1 MKQSRSSSVGA
12 APRINPLN
20 RSRAQSSQ
28 PAPLEVRC
36 GCQFFQS
43 DSLLPERV
51 NPIGSRPS
59 SRIGGQSDVTSA
71 SSKNN
76 IIDEFEENLT
86 GSLLSF
92 GVVTTTDYYAETNT
106 LSRPTSHEAIPS
118 LNNEHPS
125 ERMSLQ
131 QSTYSQFTLPKNT
144 IPTFEI
150 DRPSLL
156 QKYKPVSNAENYNAV
171 STNRPLQPTATPV
184 EPIAPI
190 VNRHTKP
197 EFSSQK
203 SLDRYSQSTM
213 LNRYR
218 ARSQSQ
224 APSLQ
229 DSSVDI
235 QKMPNPTPTEQI
247 KTIEPIKLISTI
259 KPIEPFKPVASVKP
273 VVSTNPIAP
282 VELIAPIVNRKTKPE
297 FSSQKSLDR
306 YSHSTMLN
314 RYRSKSQAPSLQ
326 GSNVDIRK
334 LRKIEPIE
342 SVAPVVNR
350 LTKPEF
356 SSQRSLDRYSQST
369 MLNRYRPKS
378 KSQAPSLQGSNIDIR
393 LMPKIT
399 KTVSFDYGRPLI
411 SVENGNTQRNYPV
424 SSYMEADQYHRMTP
438 MVFPVKERLEILRMS
453 ENR

>member
-1 MKQSRSSSVGA
+1 MKESSHLRSSSVGA

-59 SRIGGQSDVTSA
+59 SRIGGGQSDVTSA
-71 SSKNN
+71 TSKNN
-76 IIDEFEENLT
+76 IIDELEENLS

-106 LSRPTSHEAIPS
+106 LSRPTSHEEIPS
-118 LNNEHPS
+118 FHNEHPS
-125 ERMSLQ
+125 ERISLQ
-131 QSTYSQFTLPKNT
+131 QSTYSQFSLPKNT
-144 IPTFEI
+144 VPTFEI

-156 QKYKPVSNAENYNAV
+156 QKYKPVMNTEHYNVV
-171 STNRPLQPTATPV
+171 STSRPLQPTATPV
-184 EPIAPI
+184 EPIAPV
-190 VNRHTKP
+190 VNRQTKP

-218 ARSQSQ
+218 AKSQV
-224 APSLQ
+224 PSLQ
-229 DSSVDI
+229 
-235 QKMPNPTPTEQI
+235 N
-247 KTIEPIKLISTI
+247 
-259 KPIEPFKPVASVKP
+259 
-273 VVSTNPIAP
+273 
-282 VELIAPIVNRKTKPE
+282 
-297 FSSQKSLDR
+297 
-306 YSHSTMLN
+306 
-314 RYRSKSQAPSLQ
+314 
-326 GSNVDIRK
+326 SNVDIRK
-334 LRKIEPIE
+334 MPKPEPIEAIEPI
-342 SVAPVVNR
+342 APIVNR

-356 SSQRSLDRYSQST
+356 SSQRSLDRYSQSA

-378 KSQAPSLQGSNIDIR
+378 KSQAPSLQGSNVDIR

-399 KTVSFDYGRPLI
+399 KTVSFDYGRPLV
-411 SVENGNTQRNYPV
+411 SAENGNAHQNYPV

-438 MVFPVKERLEILRMS
+438 MNFPVKERLEKLRMS
-453 ENR
+453 DNR

>member
-1 MKQSRSSSVGA
+1 MKESNHLRSSSVGA

-59 SRIGGQSDVTSA
+59 SRIGGGQSEVTSA
-71 SSKNN
+71 SSKSNV
-76 IIDEFEENLT
+76 IDELEENLT

-106 LSRPTSHEAIPS
+106 LSRPTSHEEIPS
-118 LNNEHPS
+118 FHNDHPS
-125 ERMSLQ
+125 ERISLQ
-131 QSTYSQFTLPKNT
+131 QSTYSQFQSLPKST
-144 IPTFEI
+144 LPTFEI

-156 QKYKPVSNAENYNAV
+156 QKYKPVNNTENYNV
-171 STNRPLQPTATPV
+171 GSTSRPLQPTATPV
-184 EPIAPI
+184 EPIAPL
-190 VNRHTKP
+190 VNRQTKP

-218 ARSQSQ
+218 AKSQ

-229 DSSVDI
+229 GSIIDI
-235 QKMPNPTPTEQI
+235 QKVQKMEPMEI
-247 KTIEPIKLISTI
+247 IEPL
-259 KPIEPFKPVASVKP
+259 AP
-273 VVSTNPIAP
+273 VV
-282 VELIAPIVNRKTKPE
+282 NRQTKPE

-306 YSHSTMLN
+306 YSQSTMLN
-314 RYRSKSQAPSLQ
+314 RYRSKSQAPSLE
-326 GSNVDIRK
+326 GSNVEIRK
-334 LRKIEPIE
+334 MPKMEPVE
-342 SVAPVVNR
+342 SIAPIINR

-356 SSQRSLDRYSQST
+356 SSQRSLDRYSQSA

-378 KSQAPSLQGSNIDIR
+378 KSQAPSLQGSNVDIR

-399 KTVSFDYGRPLI
+399 KTVSFDYGRPLVSI
-411 SVENGNTQRNYPV
+411 ENDNAPQNYPA

-438 MVFPVKERLEILRMS
+438 MVFPVKDRLEKLRMS
-453 ENR
+453 DNR